1 MYLSRKIITTED
13 TLSIID
19 VKQPLEQTKG
29 LIDNGMME
37 EEDNVNTNSC
47 ESLNTFNEK
56 LDNTMKDVYEKY
68 IALLKEV
75 L

>member
-68 IALLKEV
+68 IVLLKEV